1 MSTKESGKA
10 VKDLPHFDMVIV
22 GGGMVGISSALI
34 LAAQADWK
42 ILLVEAQSMKLASAS
57 ASNYS
62 ASFDDRSTALSWTS
76 RSIYQSIGVWDQL
89 SKHLTGIK
97 QIHVSDRGHGGLTRM
112 SADETGVDA
121 LGYVVENHWLGS
133 VLIDRLAQ
141 QSIEVLANTHITSVR
156 PLRDGV
162 EIGLDGTKDLGSE
175 VTRLIRTDLLI
186 IADGSNSKTA
196 EKLGI
201 HSKSSSYGQ
210 TAIIANIQLEK
221 KHQNVAYERF
231 TDQGPMALLP
241 LSDFE
246 GQHRSALVWVQSEET
261 AEGLIKAADEAFLDS
276 LQQRFGHR
284 LGRFKQVGNRLA
296 YPLALSLSSEQV
308 RRNVVV
314 VGNAA
319 HSLHPVAGQGF
330 NLSLRDVAALG
341 ARLNL
346 ARAEQKNIGSLEVLE
361 DYQQQQL
368 VDQRNTVI
376 FSDSLT
382 KFFSG
387 TSSLSAAT
395 RNSGLLAL
403 DLVPQLRHG
412 FTKFGMGMATS
423 EARHG

>member
-1 MSTKESGKA
+1 MSVKEPINTQ
-10 VKDLPHFDMVIV
+10 KDLSHFDMVIV
-22 GGGMVGISSALI
+22 GGGMVGISLALI
-34 LAAQADWK
+34 LAAQRDWK
-42 ILLVEAQSMKLASAS
+42 ILLVEAQSMKLGSV
-57 ASNYS
+57 SNHS

-76 RSIYQSIGVWDQL
+76 RNIYQSIGIWDQL
-89 SKHLTGIK
+89 SKHLTDIR

-112 SADETGVDA
+112 SATEAGVDA

-141 QSIEVLANTHITSVR
+141 QSIDVLANTHISSVR
-156 PLRDGV
+156 PLRDGI
-162 EIGLDGTKDLGSE
+162 EISLKGVKALDSQETS
-175 VTRLIRTDLLI
+175 IIHSDLLV

-201 HSKSSSYGQ
+201 HSKSSSYRQ

-241 LSDFE
+241 LSDFK
-246 GQHRSALVWVQSEET
+246 GQHRSALVWVQPEDK
-261 AEGLIKAADEAFLDS
+261 AEQLIKAEDTAFLDT

-284 LGRFKQVGNRLA
+284 LGRFKQVGNRLD
-296 YPLALSLSSEQV
+296 YPLALTLAAEQV

-330 NLSLRDVAALG
+330 NLSLRDVAALA
-341 ARLNL
+341 ARLNI
-346 ARAEQKNIGSLEVLE
+346 ARIQQKDIGALEVLE

-368 VDQRNTVI
+368 VDQRNTLI

-387 TSSLSAAT
+387 TSSISAVT

-412 FTKFGMGMATS
+412 FAKFGMGMATS

>member
-1 MSTKESGKA
+1 
-10 VKDLPHFDMVIV
+10 
-22 GGGMVGISSALI
+22 
-34 LAAQADWK
+34 
-42 ILLVEAQSMKLASAS
+42 
-57 ASNYS
+57 
-62 ASFDDRSTALSWTS
+62 
-76 RSIYQSIGVWDQL
+76 
-89 SKHLTGIK
+89 
-97 QIHVSDRGHGGLTRM
+97 
-112 SADETGVDA
+112 
-121 LGYVVENHWLGS
+121 
-133 VLIDRLAQ
+133 
-141 QSIEVLANTHITSVR
+141 
-156 PLRDGV
+156 
-162 EIGLDGTKDLGSE
+162 
-175 VTRLIRTDLLI
+175 
-186 IADGSNSKTA
+186 
-196 EKLGI
+196 
-201 HSKSSSYGQ
+201 
-210 TAIIANIQLEK
+210 
-221 KHQNVAYERF
+221 
-231 TDQGPMALLP
+231 MALLP

-261 AEGLIKAADEAFLDS
+261 VEGLIKAADEAFLDS

-296 YPLALSLSSEQV
+296 YPLALSLTSEQV

-346 ARAEQKNIGSLEVLE
+346 ARAEQKNIGALEVLE
-361 DYQQQQL
+361 DYRQQQL

-403 DLVPQLRHG
+403 DLVPRLRHG

>member
-1 MSTKESGKA
+1 MSVKEPINTQ
-10 VKDLPHFDMVIV
+10 KDLSHFDMVIV
-22 GGGMVGISSALI
+22 GGGMVGISLALI
-34 LAAQADWK
+34 LAAQRDWK
-42 ILLVEAQSMKLASAS
+42 ILLVEAQSMKLGS
-57 ASNYS
+57 ASNHS

-76 RSIYQSIGVWDQL
+76 RNIYQSIGIWDQL
-89 SKHLTGIK
+89 SKHLTDIR

-112 SADETGVDA
+112 SATEAGVDA

-141 QSIEVLANTHITSVR
+141 QSIDVLANTHISSVR
-156 PLRDGV
+156 PLRDGIEISLKGV
-162 EIGLDGTKDLGSE
+162 EALGGKQSS
-175 VTRLIRTDLLI
+175 VIHSDLLV

-201 HSKSSSYGQ
+201 HSKSSSYRQ

-241 LSDFE
+241 LSDFK
-246 GQHRSALVWVQSEET
+246 GQHRSALVWVQPEDQ
-261 AEGLIKAADEAFLDS
+261 AEQLIKAEDTAFLDT

-284 LGRFKQVGNRLA
+284 LGRFKQVGNRLD
-296 YPLALSLSSEQV
+296 YPLALTLAAEQV

-330 NLSLRDVAALG
+330 NLSLRDVAALA
-341 ARLNL
+341 ARLNI
-346 ARAEQKNIGSLEVLE
+346 ARIQQKDIGALEVLE

-368 VDQRNTVI
+368 VDQRNTLI

-387 TSSLSAAT
+387 TSSISAVT

-412 FTKFGMGMATS
+412 FAKFGMGMATS

>member
-1 MSTKESGKA
+1 MSVKEPINTQ
-10 VKDLPHFDMVIV
+10 KDLSHFDMVIV
-22 GGGMVGISSALI
+22 GGGMVGISLALI
-34 LAAQADWK
+34 LAAQRDWK
-42 ILLVEAQSMKLASAS
+42 ILLVEAQSMKLGS
-57 ASNYS
+57 ASNHS

-76 RSIYQSIGVWDQL
+76 RNIYQSIGIWDQL
-89 SKHLTGIK
+89 SKHLTDIR

-112 SADETGVDA
+112 SAAEAGVDA

-141 QSIEVLANTHITSVR
+141 QSIDVLANTHISSVR
-156 PLRDGV
+156 PLRDGI
-162 EIGLDGTKDLGSE
+162 EISLKGVKALDSE
-175 VTRLIRTDLLI
+175 ETSIIHSDLLV

-201 HSKSSSYGQ
+201 HSKSSSYRQ

-241 LSDFE
+241 LSDFK
-246 GQHRSALVWVQSEET
+246 GQHRSALVWVQPEDK
-261 AEGLIKAADEAFLDS
+261 AEQLIKAEDTAFLDT

-284 LGRFKQVGNRLA
+284 LGRFKQVGNRLD
-296 YPLALSLSSEQV
+296 YPLALTLAAEQV

-330 NLSLRDVAALG
+330 NLSLRDVAALA
-341 ARLNL
+341 ARLNI
-346 ARAEQKNIGSLEVLE
+346 ARIQQKDIGALEVLE

-368 VDQRNTVI
+368 VDQRNTLI

-387 TSSLSAAT
+387 TSSISAVT

-412 FTKFGMGMATS
+412 FAKFGMGMATS

>member
-1 MSTKESGKA
+1 MSVKKPKNTQ
-10 VKDLPHFDMVIV
+10 KDLPHFDMVIV
-22 GGGMVGISSALI
+22 GGGMVGISLALI
-34 LAAQADWK
+34 LAAQRDWK
-42 ILLVEAQSMKLASAS
+42 ILLVEAQSMKLGS
-57 ASNYS
+57 ASNHS

-76 RSIYQSIGVWDQL
+76 RNIYQSIGIWDQL
-89 SKHLTGIK
+89 SKHLTDIR

-112 SADETGVDA
+112 SATEAGVDA

-141 QSIEVLANTHITSVR
+141 QSIDVLANTHISSVR
-156 PLRDGV
+156 PLRDGIEISLKGV
-162 EIGLDGTKDLGSE
+162 EALGGKESS
-175 VTRLIRTDLLI
+175 VIHSDLLV

-201 HSKSSSYGQ
+201 HSKSSSYRQ

-241 LSDFE
+241 LSDFK
-246 GQHRSALVWVQSEET
+246 GQHRSALVWVQPEDQ
-261 AEGLIKAADEAFLDS
+261 AEQLIKAEDTAFLDT

-284 LGRFKQVGNRLA
+284 LGRFKQVGNRLD
-296 YPLALSLSSEQV
+296 YPLALTLATEQV

-330 NLSLRDVAALG
+330 NLSLRDVAALA
-341 ARLNL
+341 ARLNI
-346 ARAEQKNIGSLEVLE
+346 ARAQQKDIGALEVLQ

-368 VDQRNTVI
+368 VDQRNTLI
-376 FSDSLT
+376 FSDSLA

-387 TSSLSAAT
+387 TSSISAVT

-412 FTKFGMGMATS
+412 FAKFGMGMATS

>member
-1 MSTKESGKA
+1 MSVKEPINTQ
-10 VKDLPHFDMVIV
+10 KDLSHFDMVIV
-22 GGGMVGISSALI
+22 GGGMVGISLALI
-34 LAAQADWK
+34 LAAQRDWK
-42 ILLVEAQSMKLASAS
+42 ILLVEAQSMKLGS
-57 ASNYS
+57 ASNHS

-76 RSIYQSIGVWDQL
+76 RNIYQSIGIWDQL
-89 SKHLTGIK
+89 SKHLTDIR

-112 SADETGVDA
+112 SATEAGVDA

-141 QSIEVLANTHITSVR
+141 QSIDVLANTHISSVR
-156 PLRDGV
+156 PLRDGI
-162 EIGLDGTKDLGSE
+162 EISLKGVKALDSE
-175 VTRLIRTDLLI
+175 ETSIIHSDLLV

-201 HSKSSSYGQ
+201 HSKSSSYRQ

-241 LSDFE
+241 LSDFK
-246 GQHRSALVWVQSEET
+246 GQHRSALVWVQPEDK
-261 AEGLIKAADEAFLDS
+261 AEQLIKAEDTAFLDT

-284 LGRFKQVGNRLA
+284 LGRFKQVGNRLD
-296 YPLALSLSSEQV
+296 YPLALTLAAEQV

-330 NLSLRDVAALG
+330 NLSLRDVAALA
-341 ARLNL
+341 ARLNI
-346 ARAEQKNIGSLEVLE
+346 ARIQQKDIGALEVLE

-368 VDQRNTVI
+368 VDQRNTLI

-387 TSSLSAAT
+387 TSSISAVT

-412 FTKFGMGMATS
+412 FAKFGMGMATS

>member
-1 MSTKESGKA
+1 MSVKEPINTQ
-10 VKDLPHFDMVIV
+10 KDLPHFDLVIV
-22 GGGMVGISSALI
+22 GGGMVGISLALI
-34 LAAQADWK
+34 LAAQRDWK
-42 ILLVEAQSMKLASAS
+42 ILLVEAQSMKLGSV
-57 ASNYS
+57 SNHS

-76 RSIYQSIGVWDQL
+76 RNIYQSIGIWDQL
-89 SKHLTGIK
+89 SKHLTDIR

-112 SADETGVDA
+112 SAAEAGVDA

-141 QSIEVLANTHITSVR
+141 QSIDVLANTHISSVR
-156 PLRDGV
+156 PLRDGI
-162 EIGLDGTKDLGSE
+162 EISLKGVKALDSE
-175 VTRLIRTDLLI
+175 ETSIIHSDLLV

-201 HSKSSSYGQ
+201 HSKSSSYRQ

-241 LSDFE
+241 LSDFK
-246 GQHRSALVWVQSEET
+246 GQHRSALVWVQPEDK
-261 AEGLIKAADEAFLDS
+261 AEQLIKAEDTAFLDT

-284 LGRFKQVGNRLA
+284 LGRFKQVGNRLD
-296 YPLALSLSSEQV
+296 YPLALTLASEQV

-330 NLSLRDVAALG
+330 NLSLRDVAALA
-341 ARLNL
+341 ARLNI
-346 ARAEQKNIGSLEVLE
+346 ARIQQKDIGALEVLE

-368 VDQRNTVI
+368 VDQRNTLI

-387 TSSLSAAT
+387 TSSTSAVT

-412 FTKFGMGMATS
+412 FAKFGMGMATS

>member
-1 MSTKESGKA
+1 MSVKESINTQ
-10 VKDLPHFDMVIV
+10 KDLSHFDMVIV
-22 GGGMVGISSALI
+22 GGGMVGISLALI
-34 LAAQADWK
+34 LAAQRDWK
-42 ILLVEAQSMKLASAS
+42 ILLVEAQSMKLGSV
-57 ASNYS
+57 SNHS

-76 RSIYQSIGVWDQL
+76 RNIYQSIGIWDQL
-89 SKHLTGIK
+89 SKHLTDIR

-112 SADETGVDA
+112 SATEAGVDA

-141 QSIEVLANTHITSVR
+141 QSIDVLANTHISSVR
-156 PLRDGV
+156 PLRDGI
-162 EIGLDGTKDLGSE
+162 EISLKGVKALDSQETS
-175 VTRLIRTDLLI
+175 IIHSDLLV

-201 HSKSSSYGQ
+201 HSKSSSYRQ

-241 LSDFE
+241 LSDFK
-246 GQHRSALVWVQSEET
+246 GQHRSALVWVQPEDK
-261 AEGLIKAADEAFLDS
+261 AEQLIKAEDTAFLDT

-284 LGRFKQVGNRLA
+284 LGRFKQVGNRLD
-296 YPLALSLSSEQV
+296 YPLALTLAAEQV

-330 NLSLRDVAALG
+330 NLSLRDVAALA
-341 ARLNL
+341 ARLNI
-346 ARAEQKNIGSLEVLE
+346 ARIQQKDIGALEVLE

-368 VDQRNTVI
+368 VDQRNTLI

-387 TSSLSAAT
+387 TSSISAVT

-412 FTKFGMGMATS
+412 FAKFGMGMATS

>member
-1 MSTKESGKA
+1 MSVKEPINTQ
-10 VKDLPHFDMVIV
+10 KDLSHFDMVIV
-22 GGGMVGISSALI
+22 GGGMVGISLALI
-34 LAAQADWK
+34 LAAQRDWK
-42 ILLVEAQSMKLASAS
+42 ILLVEAQSMKLGSV
-57 ASNYS
+57 SNHS

-76 RSIYQSIGVWDQL
+76 RNIYQSIGIWDQL
-89 SKHLTGIK
+89 SKHLTDIR

-112 SADETGVDA
+112 SATEAGVDA

-141 QSIEVLANTHITSVR
+141 QSIDVLANTHISSVR
-156 PLRDGV
+156 PLRDGIEISLKGV
-162 EIGLDGTKDLGSE
+162 EALGGKESS
-175 VTRLIRTDLLI
+175 VIHSDLLV

-201 HSKSSSYGQ
+201 HSKSSSYRQ

-241 LSDFE
+241 LSDFK
-246 GQHRSALVWVQSEET
+246 GQHRSALVWVQPEDK
-261 AEGLIKAADEAFLDS
+261 AEQLIKAEDTAFLDT

-284 LGRFKQVGNRLA
+284 LGRFKQVGNRLD
-296 YPLALSLSSEQV
+296 YPLALTLATEQV

-330 NLSLRDVAALG
+330 NLSLRDVAALA
-341 ARLNL
+341 ARLNI
-346 ARAEQKNIGSLEVLE
+346 ARAQQKDIGALEVLE

-368 VDQRNTVI
+368 VDQRNTLI
-376 FSDSLT
+376 FSDSLA

-387 TSSLSAAT
+387 TSSISAVT

-412 FTKFGMGMATS
+412 FAKFGMGMATS

>member
-1 MSTKESGKA
+1 MSVKEPINTQ
-10 VKDLPHFDMVIV
+10 KDLSHFDMVIV
-22 GGGMVGISSALI
+22 GGGMVGISLALI
-34 LAAQADWK
+34 LAAQRDWK
-42 ILLVEAQSMKLASAS
+42 ILLVEAQSMKLGSV
-57 ASNYS
+57 SNHS

-76 RSIYQSIGVWDQL
+76 RNIYQSIGIWDQL
-89 SKHLTGIK
+89 SKHLTDIR

-112 SADETGVDA
+112 SAAEAGVDA

-141 QSIEVLANTHITSVR
+141 QSIDVLANTHISSVR
-156 PLRDGV
+156 PLRDGI
-162 EIGLDGTKDLGSE
+162 EISLKGVKALDSQETS
-175 VTRLIRTDLLI
+175 IIHSDLLV

-201 HSKSSSYGQ
+201 HSKSSSYRQ

-241 LSDFE
+241 LSDFK
-246 GQHRSALVWVQSEET
+246 GQHRSALVWVQPEDK
-261 AEGLIKAADEAFLDS
+261 AEQLIKAEDTAFLDT

-284 LGRFKQVGNRLA
+284 LGRFKQVGNRLD
-296 YPLALSLSSEQV
+296 YPLALTLAAEQV

-330 NLSLRDVAALG
+330 NLSLRDVAALA
-341 ARLNL
+341 ARLNI
-346 ARAEQKNIGSLEVLE
+346 ARIQQKDIGALEVLE

-368 VDQRNTVI
+368 VDQRNTLI

-387 TSSLSAAT
+387 TSSISAVT

-412 FTKFGMGMATS
+412 FAKFGMGMATS

>member
-1 MSTKESGKA
+1 MSVKEPKNTQ
-10 VKDLPHFDMVIV
+10 KDLPHFDMVIV
-22 GGGMVGISSALI
+22 GGGMVGISLALI
-34 LAAQADWK
+34 LAAQRDWK
-42 ILLVEAQSMKLASAS
+42 ILLVEAQSMKLGS
-57 ASNYS
+57 ASNHS

-76 RSIYQSIGVWDQL
+76 RNIYQSIGIWDQL
-89 SKHLTGIK
+89 SKHLTDIR

-112 SADETGVDA
+112 SATEAGVDA

-141 QSIEVLANTHITSVR
+141 QSIDVLANTHISSVR
-156 PLRDGV
+156 PLRDGIEISLKGV
-162 EIGLDGTKDLGSE
+162 EALGGKESS
-175 VTRLIRTDLLI
+175 VIHSDLLV

-201 HSKSSSYGQ
+201 HSKSSSYRQ

-241 LSDFE
+241 LSDFK
-246 GQHRSALVWVQSEET
+246 GQHRSALVWVQPEDQ
-261 AEGLIKAADEAFLDS
+261 AEQLIKAEDTAFLDT

-284 LGRFKQVGNRLA
+284 LGRFKQVGNRLD
-296 YPLALSLSSEQV
+296 YPLALTLATEQV

-330 NLSLRDVAALG
+330 NLSLRDVAALA
-341 ARLNL
+341 ARLNI
-346 ARAEQKNIGSLEVLE
+346 ARIQQKDIGALEVLQ

-368 VDQRNTVI
+368 VDQRNTLI
-376 FSDSLT
+376 FSDSLA

-387 TSSLSAAT
+387 TSSISAVT

-412 FTKFGMGMATS
+412 FAKFGMGMATS

>member
-1 MSTKESGKA
+1 MSVKEPINTQ
-10 VKDLPHFDMVIV
+10 KDLSHFDMVIV
-22 GGGMVGISSALI
+22 GGGMVGISLALI
-34 LAAQADWK
+34 LAAQRDWK
-42 ILLVEAQSMKLASAS
+42 ILLVEAQSMKLGSV
-57 ASNYS
+57 SNHS

-76 RSIYQSIGVWDQL
+76 RNIYQSIGIWDQL
-89 SKHLTGIK
+89 SKHLTDIR

-112 SADETGVDA
+112 SATEAGVDA

-141 QSIEVLANTHITSVR
+141 QSIDVLANTHISSVR
-156 PLRDGV
+156 PLRDGI
-162 EIGLDGTKDLGSE
+162 EISLKGVKALDSE
-175 VTRLIRTDLLI
+175 ETSIIHSDLLV

-201 HSKSSSYGQ
+201 HSKSSSYRQ

-241 LSDFE
+241 LSDFK
-246 GQHRSALVWVQSEET
+246 GQHRSALVWVQPEDK
-261 AEGLIKAADEAFLDS
+261 AEQLIKAEDTAFLDT

-284 LGRFKQVGNRLA
+284 LGRFKQVGNRLD
-296 YPLALSLSSEQV
+296 YPLALTLAAEQV

-330 NLSLRDVAALG
+330 NLSLRDVAALA
-341 ARLNL
+341 ARLNI
-346 ARAEQKNIGSLEVLE
+346 ARIQQKDIGALEVLE

-368 VDQRNTVI
+368 VDQRNTLI

-387 TSSLSAAT
+387 TSSISAVT

-412 FTKFGMGMATS
+412 FAKFGMGMATS

>member
-1 MSTKESGKA
+1 MSVKKPKNTQ
-10 VKDLPHFDMVIV
+10 KDLPHFDMVIV
-22 GGGMVGISSALI
+22 GGGMVGISLALI
-34 LAAQADWK
+34 LAAQRDWK
-42 ILLVEAQSMKLASAS
+42 ILLVEAQSMKLGSV
-57 ASNYS
+57 SNHS

-76 RSIYQSIGVWDQL
+76 RNIYQSIGIWDQL
-89 SKHLTGIK
+89 SKHLTDIR

-112 SADETGVDA
+112 SAAEAGVDA

-141 QSIEVLANTHITSVR
+141 QSIDVLANTHISSVR
-156 PLRDGV
+156 PLRDGI
-162 EIGLDGTKDLGSE
+162 EISLKGVKALDSE
-175 VTRLIRTDLLI
+175 ETSIIHSDLLV

-201 HSKSSSYGQ
+201 HSKSSSYRQ

-241 LSDFE
+241 LSDFK
-246 GQHRSALVWVQSEET
+246 GQHRSALVWVQPEDK
-261 AEGLIKAADEAFLDS
+261 AEQLIKAEDTAFLDT

-284 LGRFKQVGNRLA
+284 LGRFKQVGNRLD
-296 YPLALSLSSEQV
+296 YPLALTLAAEQV

-330 NLSLRDVAALG
+330 NLSLRDVAALA
-341 ARLNL
+341 ARLNI
-346 ARAEQKNIGSLEVLE
+346 ARIQQKDIGALEVLE

-368 VDQRNTVI
+368 VDQRNTLI

-387 TSSLSAAT
+387 TSSISAVT

-412 FTKFGMGMATS
+412 FAKFGMGMATS

>member
-1 MSTKESGKA
+1 MSVKEPINTQ
-10 VKDLPHFDMVIV
+10 KDLSHFDMVIV
-22 GGGMVGISSALI
+22 GGGMVGISLALI
-34 LAAQADWK
+34 LAAQRDWK
-42 ILLVEAQSMKLASAS
+42 ILLVEAQSMKLGS
-57 ASNYS
+57 ASNHS

-76 RSIYQSIGVWDQL
+76 RNIYQSIGIWDQL
-89 SKHLTGIK
+89 SKHLTDIR

-112 SADETGVDA
+112 SAAEAGVDA

-141 QSIEVLANTHITSVR
+141 QSIDVLANTHISSVR
-156 PLRDGV
+156 PLRDGI
-162 EIGLDGTKDLGSE
+162 EISLKGVKALDSE
-175 VTRLIRTDLLI
+175 ETSIIHSDLLV

-201 HSKSSSYGQ
+201 HSKSSSYRQ

-241 LSDFE
+241 LSDFK
-246 GQHRSALVWVQSEET
+246 GQHRSALVWVQPEDK
-261 AEGLIKAADEAFLDS
+261 AEQLIKAEDTAFLDT

-284 LGRFKQVGNRLA
+284 LGRFKQVGNRLD
-296 YPLALSLSSEQV
+296 YPLALTLATEQV

-330 NLSLRDVAALG
+330 NLSLRDVAALA
-341 ARLNL
+341 ARLNI
-346 ARAEQKNIGSLEVLE
+346 ARIQQKDIGALEVLE

-368 VDQRNTVI
+368 VDQRNTLI

-387 TSSLSAAT
+387 TSSISAVT

-412 FTKFGMGMATS
+412 FAKFGMGMATS

>member
-1 MSTKESGKA
+1 MSVKEPKNTQ
-10 VKDLPHFDMVIV
+10 KDLPHFDMVIV
-22 GGGMVGISSALI
+22 GGGMVGISLALI
-34 LAAQADWK
+34 LAAQRDWK
-42 ILLVEAQSMKLASAS
+42 ILLVEAQSMKLGS
-57 ASNYS
+57 ASNHS

-76 RSIYQSIGVWDQL
+76 RNIYQSIGIWDQL
-89 SKHLTGIK
+89 SKHLTDIR

-112 SADETGVDA
+112 SATEAGVDA

-141 QSIEVLANTHITSVR
+141 QSIDVLANTHISSVR
-156 PLRDGV
+156 PLRDGIEISLKGV
-162 EIGLDGTKDLGSE
+162 EALGGKESS
-175 VTRLIRTDLLI
+175 VIHSDLLV

-201 HSKSSSYGQ
+201 HSKSSSYRQ

-241 LSDFE
+241 LSDFK
-246 GQHRSALVWVQSEET
+246 GQHRSALVWVQPEDQ
-261 AEGLIKAADEAFLDS
+261 AEQLIKAEDTAFLDT

-284 LGRFKQVGNRLA
+284 LGRFKQVGNRLD
-296 YPLALSLSSEQV
+296 YPLALTLATEQV

-330 NLSLRDVAALG
+330 NLSLRDVAALA
-341 ARLNL
+341 ARLNI
-346 ARAEQKNIGSLEVLE
+346 ARAQQKDIGALEVLQ

-368 VDQRNTVI
+368 VDQRNTLI
-376 FSDSLT
+376 FSDSLA

-387 TSSLSAAT
+387 TSSISAVT

-412 FTKFGMGMATS
+412 FAKFGMGMATS

>member
-1 MSTKESGKA
+1 MSVKKPKNTQ
-10 VKDLPHFDMVIV
+10 KDLPHFDMVIV
-22 GGGMVGISSALI
+22 GGGMVGISLALI
-34 LAAQADWK
+34 LAAQRDWK
-42 ILLVEAQSMKLASAS
+42 ILLVEAQSMKLGSV
-57 ASNYS
+57 SNHS

-76 RSIYQSIGVWDQL
+76 RNIYQSIGIWDQL
-89 SKHLTGIK
+89 SKHLTDIR

-112 SADETGVDA
+112 SAAEAGVDA

-141 QSIEVLANTHITSVR
+141 QSIDVLANTHISSVR
-156 PLRDGV
+156 PLRDGI
-162 EIGLDGTKDLGSE
+162 EISLKGVKALDSE
-175 VTRLIRTDLLI
+175 EASIIHSDLLV

-201 HSKSSSYGQ
+201 HSKSSSYRQ

-241 LSDFE
+241 LSDFK
-246 GQHRSALVWVQSEET
+246 GQHRSALVWVQPEDK
-261 AEGLIKAADEAFLDS
+261 AEQLIKAEDTAFLDT

-284 LGRFKQVGNRLA
+284 LGRFKQVGSRLD
-296 YPLALSLSSEQV
+296 YPLALTLAAEQV

-330 NLSLRDVAALG
+330 NLSLRDVAALA
-341 ARLNL
+341 ARLNI
-346 ARAEQKNIGSLEVLE
+346 ARIQQKDIGALEVLE

-368 VDQRNTVI
+368 VDQRNTLI

-387 TSSLSAAT
+387 TSSISAVT

-412 FTKFGMGMATS
+412 FAKFGMGMATS

>member
-1 MSTKESGKA
+1 MSVKEPINTQ
-10 VKDLPHFDMVIV
+10 KDLSHFDMVIV
-22 GGGMVGISSALI
+22 GGGMVGISLALI
-34 LAAQADWK
+34 LAAQRDWK
-42 ILLVEAQSMKLASAS
+42 ILLVEAQSMKLGSV
-57 ASNYS
+57 SNHS

-76 RSIYQSIGVWDQL
+76 RNIYQSIGIWDQL
-89 SKHLTGIK
+89 SKHLTDIR

-112 SADETGVDA
+112 SAAEAGVDA

-141 QSIEVLANTHITSVR
+141 QSIDVLANTHISSVR
-156 PLRDGV
+156 PLRDGI
-162 EIGLDGTKDLGSE
+162 EISLKGVKALDSE
-175 VTRLIRTDLLI
+175 ETSIIHSDLLV

-201 HSKSSSYGQ
+201 HSKSSSYRQ

-241 LSDFE
+241 LSDFK
-246 GQHRSALVWVQSEET
+246 GQHRSALVWVQPEDQ
-261 AEGLIKAADEAFLDS
+261 AEQLIKAEDTAFLDT

-284 LGRFKQVGNRLA
+284 LGRFKQVGNRLD
-296 YPLALSLSSEQV
+296 YPLALTLASEQV

-330 NLSLRDVAALG
+330 NLSLRDVAALA
-341 ARLNL
+341 ARLNI
-346 ARAEQKNIGSLEVLE
+346 ARIQQKDIGALEVLE

-368 VDQRNTVI
+368 VDQRNTLI

-387 TSSLSAAT
+387 TSSISAVT

-412 FTKFGMGMATS
+412 FAKFGMGMATS

>member
-1 MSTKESGKA
+1 MSVKEPINTQ
-10 VKDLPHFDMVIV
+10 KDLSHFDMVIV
-22 GGGMVGISSALI
+22 GGGMVGISLALI
-34 LAAQADWK
+34 LAAQRDWK
-42 ILLVEAQSMKLASAS
+42 ILLVEAQSMKLGSV
-57 ASNYS
+57 SNHS

-76 RSIYQSIGVWDQL
+76 RNIYQSIGIWDQL
-89 SKHLTGIK
+89 SKHLTDIR

-112 SADETGVDA
+112 SAAEAGVDA

-141 QSIEVLANTHITSVR
+141 QSIDVLANTHISSVR
-156 PLRDGV
+156 PLRDGI
-162 EIGLDGTKDLGSE
+162 EISLKGVKALDSE
-175 VTRLIRTDLLI
+175 ETSIIHSDLLV

-201 HSKSSSYGQ
+201 HSKSSSYRQ

-241 LSDFE
+241 LSDFK
-246 GQHRSALVWVQSEET
+246 GQHRSALVWVQPEDK
-261 AEGLIKAADEAFLDS
+261 AEQLIKAEDTAFLDT

-284 LGRFKQVGNRLA
+284 LGRFKQVGNRLD
-296 YPLALSLSSEQV
+296 YPLALTLAAEQV

-330 NLSLRDVAALG
+330 NLSLRDVAALA
-341 ARLNL
+341 ARLNI
-346 ARAEQKNIGSLEVLE
+346 ARIQQKDIGALEVLE

-368 VDQRNTVI
+368 VDQRNTLI

-387 TSSLSAAT
+387 TSSISAVT

-412 FTKFGMGMATS
+412 FAKFGMGMATS

>member
-1 MSTKESGKA
+1 MSVKEPINTQ
-10 VKDLPHFDMVIV
+10 KDLSHFDMVIV
-22 GGGMVGISSALI
+22 GGGMVGISLALI
-34 LAAQADWK
+34 LAAQRDWK
-42 ILLVEAQSMKLASAS
+42 ILLVEAQSMKLGSV
-57 ASNYS
+57 SNHS

-76 RSIYQSIGVWDQL
+76 RNIYQSIGIWDQL
-89 SKHLTGIK
+89 SKHLTDIR

-112 SADETGVDA
+112 SAAEAGVDA

-141 QSIEVLANTHITSVR
+141 QSIDVLANTHISSVR
-156 PLRDGV
+156 PLRDGI
-162 EIGLDGTKDLGSE
+162 EISLKGVKALDSE
-175 VTRLIRTDLLI
+175 ETSIIHSDLLV

-201 HSKSSSYGQ
+201 HSKSSSYRQ

-241 LSDFE
+241 LSDFK
-246 GQHRSALVWVQSEET
+246 GQHRSALVWVQPEDK
-261 AEGLIKAADEAFLDS
+261 AEQLIKAEDTAFLDT

-284 LGRFKQVGNRLA
+284 LGRFKQVGNRLD
-296 YPLALSLSSEQV
+296 YPLALTLASEQV

-330 NLSLRDVAALG
+330 NLSLRDVAALA
-341 ARLNL
+341 ARLNI
-346 ARAEQKNIGSLEVLE
+346 ARIQQKDIGALEVLE

-368 VDQRNTVI
+368 VDQRNTLI

-387 TSSLSAAT
+387 TSSISAVT

-412 FTKFGMGMATS
+412 FAKFGMGMATS

>member
-1 MSTKESGKA
+1 MSVKEPINTQ
-10 VKDLPHFDMVIV
+10 KDLSHFDMVIV
-22 GGGMVGISSALI
+22 GGGMVGISLALI
-34 LAAQADWK
+34 LAAQRDWK
-42 ILLVEAQSMKLASAS
+42 ILLVEAQSMKLGSV
-57 ASNYS
+57 SNHS

-76 RSIYQSIGVWDQL
+76 RNIYQSIGIWDQL
-89 SKHLTGIK
+89 SKHLTDIR

-112 SADETGVDA
+112 SATEAGVDA

-141 QSIEVLANTHITSVR
+141 QSIDVLANTHISSVR
-156 PLRDGV
+156 PLRDGI
-162 EIGLDGTKDLGSE
+162 EISLKGVKALDSE
-175 VTRLIRTDLLI
+175 ETSIIHSDLLV

-201 HSKSSSYGQ
+201 HSKSSSYRQ

-241 LSDFE
+241 LSDFK
-246 GQHRSALVWVQSEET
+246 GQHRSALVWVQPEDK
-261 AEGLIKAADEAFLDS
+261 AEQLIKAEDTAFLDT

-284 LGRFKQVGNRLA
+284 LGRFKQVGNRLD
-296 YPLALSLSSEQV
+296 YPLALTLASEQV

-330 NLSLRDVAALG
+330 NLSLRDVAALA
-341 ARLNL
+341 ARLNI
-346 ARAEQKNIGSLEVLE
+346 ARIQQKDIGALEVLE

-368 VDQRNTVI
+368 VDQRNTLI

-387 TSSLSAAT
+387 TSSISAVT

-412 FTKFGMGMATS
+412 FAKFGMGMATS

>member
-1 MSTKESGKA
+1 MSVKEPINTQ
-10 VKDLPHFDMVIV
+10 KDLSHFDMVIV
-22 GGGMVGISSALI
+22 GGGMVGISLALI
-34 LAAQADWK
+34 LAAQRDWK
-42 ILLVEAQSMKLASAS
+42 ILLVEAQSMKLGSV
-57 ASNYS
+57 SNHS

-76 RSIYQSIGVWDQL
+76 RNIYQSIGIWDQL
-89 SKHLTGIK
+89 SKHLTDIR

-112 SADETGVDA
+112 SAAEAGVDA

-141 QSIEVLANTHITSVR
+141 QSIDVLANTHISSVR
-156 PLRDGV
+156 PLRDGI
-162 EIGLDGTKDLGSE
+162 EISLKGVKALDSE
-175 VTRLIRTDLLI
+175 EASIIHSDLLVI
-186 IADGSNSKTA
+186 TDGSNSKTA

-201 HSKSSSYGQ
+201 HSKSSSYRQ

-241 LSDFE
+241 LSDFK
-246 GQHRSALVWVQSEET
+246 GQHRSALVWVQPEDK
-261 AEGLIKAADEAFLDS
+261 AEQLIKAEDTAFLDT

-284 LGRFKQVGNRLA
+284 LGRFKQVGNRLD
-296 YPLALSLSSEQV
+296 YPLALTLAAEQV

-330 NLSLRDVAALG
+330 NLSLRDVAALA
-341 ARLNL
+341 ARLNI
-346 ARAEQKNIGSLEVLE
+346 ARIQQKDIGALEVLE

-368 VDQRNTVI
+368 VDQRNTLI

-387 TSSLSAAT
+387 TSSISAVT

-412 FTKFGMGMATS
+412 FAKLGMGMATS